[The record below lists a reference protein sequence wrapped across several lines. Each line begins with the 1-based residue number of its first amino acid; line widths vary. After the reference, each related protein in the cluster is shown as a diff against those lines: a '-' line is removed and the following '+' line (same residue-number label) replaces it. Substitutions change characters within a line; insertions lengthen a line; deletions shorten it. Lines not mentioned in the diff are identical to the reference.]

1 MAKFAKR
8 LFAGALAAAVALTT
22 VISSDMTALAAKT
35 KATKI
40 KGSTYTTADLIWEDN
55 FNGNKLNTRYW
66 NYEAHEPGWVNQEW
80 QSYPSQEENEKT
92 QNIYVKDGKLTIQA
106 KKTKNE
112 DGTYSYTSGR
122 INTQNKVD
130 TKYGRFEARIK
141 MPKGKGFLPA
151 FWMMP
156 TDENLYGQWPK
167 CGEID
172 ITEVLGDKPN
182 TAHSTLH
189 FGEPH
194 KQKQGTYTL
203 EKGTFND
210 DFHVYACE
218 WEPGEMRFYI
228 DNKLF
233 YTEND
238 WFTKKEGFDEV
249 AYPAPYDQPFYI
261 ILNLAVGGSWVGY
274 PDKTTKF
281 DENAQMV
288 VDYVKVY
295 QKDSYKENVKKP
307 ENKVTVRKPAK
318 DGNYVV
324 NSSFAKSEKLNDGK
338 DWEFMTAGTGKAS
351 AKISKKA
358 LHITTKNAGD
368 LDYSVQVV
376 QANIPMEKGYQYKL
390 SFDAYADKNRT
401 IKTGITAPD
410 NGYIRYFNDTTVNLT
425 TKKKTYSYTFDMKS
439 DTDPNGRVEF
449 NLGNQG
455 STAGVHISNVK
466 VVRVKKISLKEE
478 KTVRPDG
485 NYVYNGEFQEGAD
498 RLNYWTVKKA
508 KGVTVKVTNTNN
520 VRQLKA
526 VVPAS
531 VKKASDVTLKQTKI
545 AIKGGKT
552 YAFSFD
558 AKRTGAKDQT
568 MTVKLAGKTYK
579 VKLTG
584 KMKNYK
590 FELNPDKGIKNA
602 TLEFQLGTKGTTV
615 IDNVRIM
622 ESGLIINGDFSA
634 GLTGFEPWANNPS
647 DISYVV
653 DTLNED
659 SAFCMDIKDTGD
671 QDWHVQLKQTGI
683 KLEKGQSYKVSF
695 KVKGTMER
703 DIKFAF
709 QRNGLVRKTADG
721 AEDWTVYFEDG
732 QIPVTKKWTTYSAI
746 FEMGEGD
753 DADTSMSFSLGA
765 VGGKRITDKHT
776 VMIDDIVLEK
786 TDEKPEKE
794 EDDSLIL
801 NGHFNK
807 GLAPFE
813 AWAHEAAT
821 MESSV
826 NKDKEFEATISNT
839 GDQDWHVQLKQV
851 NIPLESGQTYT
862 FSFRAKSDMDREI
875 KYAFQKDGNKHND
888 DWTVYFEES
897 NIPVTKEWKTYT
909 TVFKMNNASDKEA
922 SFSFNLGAV
931 GKQIKE
937 KHTVMIDDVSLKV
950 ATEEEKKQAKKNETS
965 GGVNIVY
972 PGLGDG
978 TGTKK
983 GLMDTVDK
991 WVKPDAS
998 LATVTTSEDNA
1009 LNVKMTSVGTVP
1021 ESVRTAIPFSMPEDG
1036 SSAIFKA
1043 TLTSD
1048 VSKRVTIS
1056 NSKTND
1062 KAVYDLAP
1070 GVATDVTLA
1079 ITPVVRTMSLRSARL
1094 MAAEET
1100 AIYIDMGKHEGEN
1113 ETLTP
1118 EISIVAD
1125 AVVSA
1130 SLVSEKA
1137 SYKNGWKIDKWGN
1150 GEGTLTTEE
1159 NSVTIHTTN
1168 VGSRDDQLKLVKTD
1182 LMLVNG
1188 LDYKVSFDITSDK
1201 NRAYKWGLIDH
1212 TKDDKWNWYGGEDRS
1227 FTDENNRQ
1235 DHIEYSF
1242 TCVDDDKN
1250 VRPTSTSIQ
1259 FYISLGQIG
1268 ENTPGKATITLSN
1281 LSIKVVP
1288 KQNYDASKDNG
1299 EGGSTEDVAGNMLS
1313 DGTFGKEGAWY
1324 LYKEASGAASVQ
1336 YAKNQADIMI
1346 TDRGNAAHHVQLQ
1359 QKLTLQQNHK
1369 YAVKCKVK
1377 SDVARTVHVA
1387 LQGGSEV
1394 GYATFGAQTVLF
1406 SAEEAKNG
1414 KVKEISFEATCDTA
1428 LTNQASFNVNM
1439 GKIAGDAEDM
1449 GEHHVKVSSAS
1460 VVDITSSTEKDPEET
1475 PSTPDGGLLGNPYTR
1490 ENWTVVNVAAESA
1503 SSSAIFKSDK
1513 VIFNITN
1520 VGKQSYGVQLSKD
1533 LKFKK
1538 DYTYQVTCTVSSSA
1552 IRTISTQFQNKDGY
1566 KPIGSAPSAAASIT
1580 FTEDR
1585 INKEQTI
1592 SYDVK
1597 CTGDVENG
1605 CFQINMGKF
1614 DDENPGSHTIT
1625 LTNISVKEI
1634 APATP
1639 TLGSHTITIS
1649 NISVKEKD
1657 GAQELLIAQPGDAWG
1672 QYIANDQG
1680 AAGTITFEN
1689 DKATAAIT
1697 NVGTADWNVQ
1707 MKTPAIQFEAGK
1719 TYTISFQIKSTASR
1733 KIKIA
1738 VMAEGDQWYG
1748 GTDID
1753 LTENN
1758 NVTVTKDITL
1768 ETKNES
1774 NRTNDP
1780 KILQF
1785 SLGKVAI

>member
-937 KHTVMIDDVSLKV
+937 KHTVTIDDVSLKV
-950 ATEEEKKQAKKNETS
+950 ATEEEKKKVKNETAGGGYNYSTNSEGNS
-965 GGVNIVY
+965 GSQTTKLETLSDGPIAAGNITNNAGENRDVEASVA
-972 PGLGDG
+972 DG
-978 TGTKK
+978 N
-983 GLMDTVDK
+983 
-991 WVKPDAS
+991 
-998 LATVTTSEDNA
+998 VTIKITSENDGVSFA
-1009 LNVKMTSVGTVP
+1009 AADIVVPVAKADTITPNVSSKVQVK
-1021 ESVRTAIPFSMPEDG
+1021 VG
-1036 SSAIFKA
+1036 SSATRSLMSLMPKNMFRSSEGEPNIKFAVKGENIEGLSYLKDVNGNDSIPLSSEQKTVELICEPLTEEQLIGA
-1043 TLTSD
+1043 TIVICVGEVKSKEIVVSD
-1048 VSKRVTIS
+1048 VSKAEFTNTLGGNETWQAQIPASVQGGTAANATSTMLSNGFRFEITNPGNKTHCIQIGKDIASIVKGATYEYSFKAKVVEEGKTWTVKSCVQPGESKGWYDGNTGASVLKSQSFDSKGEVIRKKFVAAENDSRDDGIQLVISLGHQDEDNVTPWTENYGKVTVEITDIRFVKISDPKTPDTSGETSDTVTIGTDDSLVKLTADGKIFKNGAAGVVKETSNSGEVQIKITNAGANADAVKIATGDAIRLKPNTKYEYSFDIVSDKEWNFGVFMQNTTTDNWAPWADTYDTAGTSSKKITKEFTTTNNADGLRFTFQLGHKPVDDWNTTASNILGDGESVTLTIS
-1056 NSKTND
+1056 NFKIVEKQDSAGETGGDGSDSDSDSTSSESVTIGTDDSAFKLIVDGSVFTTPAAGVVKSTENSNEVKIKITN
-1062 KAVYDLAP
+1062 AGA
-1070 GVATDVTLA
+1070 
-1079 ITPVVRTMSLRSARL
+1079 
-1094 MAAEET
+1094 
-1100 AIYIDMGKHEGEN
+1100 N
-1113 ETLTP
+1113 
-1118 EISIVAD
+1118 AD
-1125 AVVSA
+1125 AV
-1130 SLVSEKA
+1130 
-1137 SYKNGWKIDKWGN
+1137 KIATGDA
-1150 GEGTLTTEE
+1150 
-1159 NSVTIHTTN
+1159 I
-1168 VGSRDDQLKLVKTD
+1168 RLKPNTK
-1182 LMLVNG
+1182 
-1188 LDYKVSFDITSDK
+1188 YEYSFDIVSDK
-1201 NRAYKWGLIDH
+1201 EWNFGVFMQNTTTDNWAPWADTYDTAGTSSKKITKEFTTTNNADGL
-1212 TKDDKWNWYGGEDRS
+1212 R
-1227 FTDENNRQ
+1227 FTFQ
-1235 DHIEYSF
+1235 LGHKP
-1242 TCVDDDKN
+1242 VDDWN
-1250 VRPTSTSIQ
+1250 TTASNI
-1259 FYISLGQIG
+1259 LGDG
-1268 ENTPGKATITLSN
+1268 ESVTL
-1281 LSIKVVP
+1281 
-1288 KQNYDASKDNG
+1288 
-1299 EGGSTEDVAGNMLS
+1299 
-1313 DGTFGKEGAWY
+1313 
-1324 LYKEASGAASVQ
+1324 
-1336 YAKNQADIMI
+1336 
-1346 TDRGNAAHHVQLQ
+1346 
-1359 QKLTLQQNHK
+1359 
-1369 YAVKCKVK
+1369 
-1377 SDVARTVHVA
+1377 
-1387 LQGGSEV
+1387 
-1394 GYATFGAQTVLF
+1394 
-1406 SAEEAKNG
+1406 
-1414 KVKEISFEATCDTA
+1414 
-1428 LTNQASFNVNM
+1428 
-1439 GKIAGDAEDM
+1439 
-1449 GEHHVKVSSAS
+1449 
-1460 VVDITSSTEKDPEET
+1460 
-1475 PSTPDGGLLGNPYTR
+1475 
-1490 ENWTVVNVAAESA
+1490 
-1503 SSSAIFKSDK
+1503 
-1513 VIFNITN
+1513 
-1520 VGKQSYGVQLSKD
+1520 
-1533 LKFKK
+1533 
-1538 DYTYQVTCTVSSSA
+1538 
-1552 IRTISTQFQNKDGY
+1552 
-1566 KPIGSAPSAAASIT
+1566 
-1580 FTEDR
+1580 
-1585 INKEQTI
+1585 
-1592 SYDVK
+1592 
-1597 CTGDVENG
+1597 
-1605 CFQINMGKF
+1605 
-1614 DDENPGSHTIT
+1614 
-1625 LTNISVKEI
+1625 
-1634 APATP
+1634 
-1639 TLGSHTITIS
+1639 TIS
-1649 NISVKEKD
+1649 NFKIVEK
-1657 GAQELLIAQPGDAWG
+1657 
-1672 QYIANDQG
+1672 
-1680 AAGTITFEN
+1680 
-1689 DKATAAIT
+1689 
-1697 NVGTADWNVQ
+1697 
-1707 MKTPAIQFEAGK
+1707 
-1719 TYTISFQIKSTASR
+1719 
-1733 KIKIA
+1733 
-1738 VMAEGDQWYG
+1738 
-1748 GTDID
+1748 
-1753 LTENN
+1753 
-1758 NVTVTKDITL
+1758 
-1768 ETKNES
+1768 
-1774 NRTNDP
+1774 
-1780 KILQF
+1780 
-1785 SLGKVAI
+1785 